1 MGCLVLGFQRAGFL
15 TWTLT
20 ASNFNA
26 LQSHSNAGK
35 KVIDTQCTFVLFS
48 GMFAC
53 TEPRSATRKSR
64 SPLLAPLPFTPS
76 SHSNLFFSE
85 VCALFS
91 LTAVSQPFVYQSL
104 RHSFHRD
111 RGAHPSSQELCALF
125 ASCSSPLPVPKSRRI
140 NTCKSSSKQRTLTTL
155 RIIALQKTEGRGG
168 TSFKP
173 RTLRP
178 LCRLLFSTS
187 NVPTFRLSDVPTFPR
202 SDALPTVLCF
212 QSLPH
217 SFIFGILQL
226 LYLPLLRKQPGCTQ
240 TIPILEL
247 FRFFDFW
254 TLGLFD
260 FWTLGLFD
268 FWTLGLFDSWTLG
281 LFDSS
286 TLPTL
291 QLLDSQTLRR
301 SDVPTC
307 GRSDLPTFPDLF
319 GWPSIA
325 LAPCVHFGTVFR
337 RVAPENGM
345 VMVAYQAQRTRH
357 SRNQQ
362 SRSPEN
368 TWN

>member
-125 ASCSSPLPVPKSRRI
+125 ASCSSPLPVPKSRRPLPLRVPNSRRI
-140 NTCKSSSKQRTLTTL
+140 NTCKSLSKQRTLTTF
-155 RIIALQKTEGRGG
+155 RMIDLQKTGGGGVWLTSLIGRLNSRQVSR
-168 TSFKP
+168 TSRDTPQLSRWGRP
-173 RTLRP
+173 RRFTHHKLRFDGDLLHVFAAP
-178 LCRLLFSTS
+178 LDLIDDSLCRNL
-187 NVPTFRLSDVPTFPR
+187 PHPYQRLSNRSEARVGVGGSGNVIESNHGDVLRHTQACFLDRPDRTDGGNIVVSKKRREWLLPR
-202 SDALPTVLCF
+202 QQLFGERVSNPWRRIGSF
-212 QSLPH
+212 QSN
-217 SFIFGILQL
+217 GQL
-226 LYLPLLRKQPGCTQ
+226 GPNRNVHLLGHFTDRAPPYGGVRTDRLPLDEG
-240 TIPILEL
+240 
-247 FRFFDFW
+247 
-254 TLGLFD
+254 
-260 FWTLGLFD
+260 
-268 FWTLGLFDSWTLG
+268 
-281 LFDSS
+281 
-286 TLPTL
+286 
-291 QLLDSQTLRR
+291 
-301 SDVPTC
+301 
-307 GRSDLPTFPDLF
+307 DLF
-319 GWPSIA
+319 VP
-325 LAPCVHFGTVFR
+325 
-337 RVAPENGM
+337 
-345 VMVAYQAQRTRH
+345 
-357 SRNQQ
+357 
-362 SRSPEN
+362 
-368 TWN
+368 

>member
-125 ASCSSPLPVPKSRRI
+125 ASCSSPLPVPKPRRPLPLRASKSRRI
-140 NTCKSSSKQRTLTTL
+140 NTCKSLSKQRTLTSFGM
-155 RIIALQKTEGRGG
+155 IDLQKTGG
-168 TSFKP
+168 GGAVMVNQP
-173 RTLRP
+173 NRP
-178 LCRLLFSTS
+178 VEFPAGVAYFQRQSAVAALGQAPSIHAPQTPARWRS
-187 NVPTFRLSDVPTFPR
+187 PARIRRAPR
-202 SDALPTVLCF
+202 SDRR
-212 QSLPH
+212 QS
-217 SFIFGILQL
+217 
-226 LYLPLLRKQPGCTQ
+226 
-240 TIPILEL
+240 
-247 FRFFDFW
+247 
-254 TLGLFD
+254 
-260 FWTLGLFD
+260 
-268 FWTLGLFDSWTLG
+268 
-281 LFDSS
+281 
-286 TLPTL
+286 
-291 QLLDSQTLRR
+291 
-301 SDVPTC
+301 VPQ
-307 GRSDLPTFPDLF
+307 SA
-319 GWPSIA
+319 PSLSA
-325 LAPCVHFGTVFR
+325 FVEP
-337 RVAPENGM
+337 
-345 VMVAYQAQRTRH
+345 
-357 SRNQQ
+357 
-362 SRSPEN
+362 
-368 TWN
+368 W